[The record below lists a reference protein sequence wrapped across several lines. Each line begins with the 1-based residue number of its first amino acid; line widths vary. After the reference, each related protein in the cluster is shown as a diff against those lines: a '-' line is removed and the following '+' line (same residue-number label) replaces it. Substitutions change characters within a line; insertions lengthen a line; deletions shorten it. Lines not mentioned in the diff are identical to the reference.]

1 MTGAGISA
9 CGLWRIVFL
18 RPTMVDVD
26 VCVREGS
33 GDEELEPVGLLRTVI
48 RWAADKVV
56 VAVDDDDCSEESPRA
71 ILRQGWEGS
80 KVGIVGGER
89 GRGREREKEDI

>member
-33 GDEELEPVGLLRTVI
+33 GDEELEPVGLFRTVI

-56 VAVDDDDCSEESPRA
+56 VDDDDCSEESPRA
-71 ILRQGWEGS
+71 ILRQGREGS
-80 KVGIVGGER
+80 KVAIVGGER
-89 GRGREREKEDI
+89 GGGREREKEDI